1 MQNNNQIED
10 QYGNSYNHVLPLVV
24 LVGCEESQTITKE
37 LRKLGHEAFSCD
49 LLPCSGGHPEWHL
62 QCDVFSIANGG
73 CYCLTQD
80 KKYIW
85 IEKWDLGIFHPE
97 CTRLTVTANKW
108 YKPEFAD
115 RFPTIH
121 EDREKAV
128 DFFMKIVNLDIPKI
142 AIENPIGIMSTRYR
156 KPDQIIQPYHF
167 GDAERKSTCLWLKGL
182 PKLKHTKVVE
192 PEIIYHKSG
201 RTDGK
206 LHFETMKLPKEERR
220 KARSVTFPG
229 IAKAI
234 AEQWAG
240 KVLVTEE
247 VVQ

>member
-1 MQNNNQIED
+1 MQTELQIKD
-10 QYGNSYNHVLPLVV
+10 QSGNSYNRVLPLVV

-49 LLPCSGGHPEWHL
+49 LLPCSGGHPEWHI
-62 QCDVFSIANGG
+62 QGDVFEAVKSR
-73 CYCLTQD
+73 
-80 KKYIW
+80 
-85 IEKWDLGIFHPE
+85 KWDLGIFHPE

-108 YKPEFAD
+108 YKPEFSD

-128 DFFMKIVNLDIPKI
+128 EFFMKIVNVDIPKI

-167 GDAERKSTCLWLKGL
+167 GDAERKSTCLWIKGL
-182 PKLKHTKVVE
+182 PKLKHTNVVE

-220 KARSVTFPG
+220 KARSVTFTG
-229 IAKAI
+229 IARAI

-240 KVLVTEE
+240 NAL
-247 VVQ
+247 Q